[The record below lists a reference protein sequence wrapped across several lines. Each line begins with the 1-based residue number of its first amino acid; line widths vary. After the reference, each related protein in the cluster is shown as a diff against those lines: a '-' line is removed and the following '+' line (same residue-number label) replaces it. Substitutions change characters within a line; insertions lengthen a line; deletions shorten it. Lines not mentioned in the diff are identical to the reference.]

1 MVELS
6 AGPFVE
12 NCGIRIVNAQD
23 GRAALEVDFHSS
35 LTNPNG
41 VLHGG
46 VAFTMADTSMGAA
59 LTTVLEAGERCT
71 AVEVKINFLKAVTEG
86 KIVCETTVV
95 SKRRT
100 LAFLESEIK
109 DEQGSLVAKATG
121 TFYIFK
127 NKE

>member
-23 GRAALEVDFHSS
+23 GRAVLEADFRSS

-71 AVEVKINFLKAVTEG
+71 AVEIKINFLKAVTEG
-86 KIVCETTVV
+86 KLICETKVV
-95 SKRRT
+95 SKKRR
-100 LAFLESEIK
+100 LAFLESGVT
-109 DEQGSLVAKATG
+109 DEKGSLVAKATG
-121 TFYIFK
+121 TFYILK
-127 NKE
+127 NKG